1 MLTLVKLRSVQRNLE
16 DHVYMQK
23 VMQGS
28 KSIEKANNAENQLV
42 FKVECCKTY
51 LVQRDL
57 SSSNRHQ

>member
-1 MLTLVKLRSVQRNLE
+1 MLTLVKLKSGQRNLE

-28 KSIEKANNAENQLV
+28 KSIEKANNAVNQFV

-51 LVQRDL
+51 LGQRDL
-57 SSSNRHQ
+57 SSSKRHQ